1 MTRSAKKLLLLAIGW
16 FFVGLGTL
24 GVFLPVLPTTPFLLI
39 SLWAFS
45 QSSDRFHHWLYT
57 HRYFGPPLQA
67 WSEHGIIP
75 VRAKVLA
82 VGTMALSATF
92 VILFSETPW
101 YGITGMLILMGI
113 GAGFVLT
120 RPSKPR
126 KSDPA

>member
-1 MTRSAKKLLLLAIGW
+1 MTRTGKKILLLSIGW
-16 FFVGLGTL
+16 FFVALGTI

-57 HRYFGPPLQA
+57 HRHFGPPLQA

-75 VRAKVLA
+75 TRAKILA
-82 VGTMALSATF
+82 VGTMGISATF

-126 KSDPA
+126 NTDAA

>member
-1 MTRSAKKLLLLAIGW
+1 MTRTGKKILLLAIGW
-16 FFVGLGTL
+16 FFVALGTI

-75 VRAKVLA
+75 MRAKVMA
-82 VGTMALSATF
+82 VGTMGLSATL

-113 GAGFVLT
+113 GAGFVIT

-126 KSDPA
+126 NSDAA